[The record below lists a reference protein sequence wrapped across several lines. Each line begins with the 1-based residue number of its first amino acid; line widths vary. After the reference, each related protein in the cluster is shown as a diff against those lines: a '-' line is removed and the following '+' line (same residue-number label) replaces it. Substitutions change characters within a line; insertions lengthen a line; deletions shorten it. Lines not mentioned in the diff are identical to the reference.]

1 MLRAQETFIFLNI
14 YLCLPLLLALVLPQI
29 TWFSSHREESCIL
42 FETIYLSV
50 IFFLL
55 LRQDQNNFQKR
66 GKTNLTSSSLKTV
79 EDGYVNLIISLRP
92 QQIPLFHCHLEMMTM
107 YKEVLDLMR
116 RDIIQVSISSPLFH
130 LGRSVQLNLF
140 QLSEYYIL
148 FI

>member
-1 MLRAQETFIFLNI
+1 MGSRIKETHTDHAESSGDFYFSEH
-14 YLCLPLLLALVLPQI
+14 LPLP
-29 TWFSSHREESCIL
+29 SSTSSTCPSLDRDESCIL
-42 FETIYLSV
+42 IETIYLSA

-116 RDIIQVSISSPLFH
+116 RDII
-130 LGRSVQLNLF
+130 
-140 QLSEYYIL
+140 
-148 FI
+148 